1 MNMKKKERLSWV
13 KKTDFQQLIETY
25 RDGQKI
31 ETILANLSN
40 IHVEN
45 KNNLILNDIIDIADR
60 LKWAIYV
67 NNDQKSQTL
76 EEYLKTTNSN
86 TNIEL
91 SVFASNLE
99 NNNVIIFV
107 CEETSHDYNY
117 GYINKFSY

>member
-1 MNMKKKERLSWV
+1 MNMKKKERLSCV

-45 KNNLILNDIIDIADR
+45 KNNLILNDIINIADR

-76 EEYLKTTNSN
+76 EEYLKSTNSN
-86 TNIEL
+86 TNTEL

-99 NNNVIIFV
+99 NNEVIIFE

>member
-45 KNNLILNDIIDIADR
+45 KNNLILNDIINIADR

-76 EEYLKTTNSN
+76 EEYLKSTNSN
-86 TNIEL
+86 TNTEL

-99 NNNVIIFV
+99 NNEVIIFE

>member
-1 MNMKKKERLSWV
+1 MKKKERLSCV

-76 EEYLKTTNSN
+76 EEYLKSTNSN
-86 TNIEL
+86 TNTEL

-99 NNNVIIFV
+99 NNEVIIFE

>member
-1 MNMKKKERLSWV
+1 MKKKQRLSRV

-25 RDGQKI
+25 RDGKKI

-67 NNDQKSQTL
+67 NNYQKSQTL

-99 NNNVIIFV
+99 NNEVIIFE
-107 CEETSHDYNY
+107 CEETSHNYNY

>member
-1 MNMKKKERLSWV
+1 MKKKERLSCV

-45 KNNLILNDIIDIADR
+45 KNNLILNDIINIADR

-67 NNDQKSQTL
+67 NNDPKSQTL
-76 EEYLKTTNSN
+76 EEYLKSTNSN
-86 TNIEL
+86 TNTEL

-99 NNNVIIFV
+99 NNEVIIFE

>member
-13 KKTDFQQLIETY
+13 KKTDFQQLIEFY

>member
-1 MNMKKKERLSWV
+1 MNMKKKERLSCV

-45 KNNLILNDIIDIADR
+45 KNNLILNDIINIADR

-67 NNDQKSQTL
+67 NNDPK
-76 EEYLKTTNSN
+76 
-86 TNIEL
+86 
-91 SVFASNLE
+91 V
-99 NNNVIIFV
+99 
-107 CEETSHDYNY
+107 
-117 GYINKFSY
+117 KF

>member
-1 MNMKKKERLSWV
+1 MS
-13 KKTDFQQLIETY
+13 KKTGFQQLIETY

-76 EEYLKTTNSN
+76 EEYLKSTNSN
-86 TNIEL
+86 TNTEL

-99 NNNVIIFV
+99 NNEVIIFE

-117 GYINKFSY
+117 EYINKFSY